1 MNWKI
6 LQIKFLWIGMFL
18 LLNNIGFSQD
28 VHFSHLHSTPTF
40 LNPGMTGLFNGNL
53 RFVGNY
59 KSQWNGFT
67 NGYSTMAAAADMKL
81 LETRGGSI
89 LGGGMS
95 LYSDKAG
102 DLDFST
108 SSATLNISFLQM
120 LGRQGKSWIGVG
132 FQNSMTQS
140 RLDFNKIKT
149 FEEEP
154 LVMTGTRAYW
164 HLGLG
169 LAWTYEFGKK
179 SSFHLGASLFHINA
193 PNVSFTENR
202 QYQEV
207 FLEKKY
213 VLHGGADI
221 KLSKYF
227 GIRPNFV
234 FMDQGPHKEITL
246 GTMIKYSRNTG
257 LSRNDRNMAVYIGGW
272 MRWYAELDLAGT
284 DAFIAAMRVDWKNNS
299 FTLSYDLNVST
310 LTPASYTNGG
320 IELSVMKLLSWQKKA
335 KNFKLKCPQDYF

>member
-1 MNWKI
+1 MKRNYLLTKN
-6 LQIKFLWIGMFL
+6 LWIGVFL
-18 LLNNIGFSQD
+18 LLNNIVFAQD
-28 VHFSHLHSTPTF
+28 IHFSHLHSTPTL

-59 KSQWNGFT
+59 KGQWNGFT

-108 SSATLNISFLQM
+108 SSASINISFLQM
-120 LGRQGKSWIGVG
+120 LGRNGRSWIGVG
-132 FQNSMTQS
+132 FQNSITQS
-140 RLDFNKIKT
+140 RLDFNKIET

-154 LVMTGTRAYW
+154 LVFTGTKPYW
-164 HLGLG
+164 HLGVG

-179 SSFHLGASLFHINA
+179 NSFHLGASLFHINA
-193 PNVSFTENR
+193 PNISFTTNR
-202 QYQEV
+202 QYNEV
-207 FLEKKY
+207 PLEKKV

-221 KLSKYF
+221 TLSKYF

-234 FMDQGPHKEITL
+234 IMDQGPHKEITL
-246 GTMIKYSRNTG
+246 GAMVKYGRNSG
-257 LSRNDRNMAVYIGGW
+257 LSRNDRNVAVYLGGW

-284 DAFIAAMRVDWKNNS
+284 DAFIAAMRIDWKNNS
-299 FTLSYDLNVST
+299 FTLSYDLNLST
-310 LTPASYTNGG
+310 LTVSSYANGG
-320 IELSVMKLLSWQKKA
+320 VELSVMKLLSWQKKA
-335 KNFKLKCPQDYF
+335 KNYRLKCPQDYF

>member
-1 MNWKI
+1 MKRNYLLTKN
-6 LQIKFLWIGMFL
+6 LWIGVFL
-18 LLNNIGFSQD
+18 LLSNIVFAQD
-28 VHFSHLHSTPTF
+28 IHFSHLHSTPTL

-59 KSQWNGFT
+59 KGQWNGFT

-108 SSATLNISFLQM
+108 SSASINISFLQM
-120 LGRQGKSWIGVG
+120 LGRNGRSWIGVG
-132 FQNSMTQS
+132 FQNSITQS
-140 RLDFNKIKT
+140 RLDFNKIET

-154 LVMTGTRAYW
+154 LVFTGTKPYW
-164 HLGLG
+164 HLGVG

-179 SSFHLGASLFHINA
+179 NSFHLGASLFHINA
-193 PNVSFTENR
+193 PNISFTTNR
-202 QYQEV
+202 QYNEV
-207 FLEKKY
+207 PLEKKV

-221 KLSKYF
+221 TLSKYF

-234 FMDQGPHKEITL
+234 IMDQGPHKEITL
-246 GTMIKYSRNTG
+246 GAMVKYGRNSG
-257 LSRNDRNMAVYIGGW
+257 LSRNDRNVAVYLGGW

-284 DAFIAAMRVDWKNNS
+284 DAFIAAMRIDWKNNS
-299 FTLSYDLNVST
+299 FTLSYDLNLST
-310 LTPASYTNGG
+310 LTVASYANGG
-320 IELSVMKLLSWQKKA
+320 VELSVMKLLSWQKKA
-335 KNFKLKCPQDYF
+335 KNYRLKCPQDYF